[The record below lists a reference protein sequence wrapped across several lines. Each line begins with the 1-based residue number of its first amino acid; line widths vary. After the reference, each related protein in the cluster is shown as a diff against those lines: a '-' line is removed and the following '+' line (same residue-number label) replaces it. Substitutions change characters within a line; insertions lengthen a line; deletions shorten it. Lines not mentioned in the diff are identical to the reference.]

1 MFHSAQSH
9 KQLWCHVESIRARNP
24 SPALFSQLHFL
35 LWRSSLLY
43 KLSEKQTNKEVYTKI
58 KGNGMIG
65 QWQKTTKARK
75 YTDKCQMH
83 PLDPSICFTTANLKD
98 SSFLTFRM
106 PPAVSRFDGIWYYL
120 LLVPGVDFTTA
131 NGCILWVGE
140 DPLHK
145 TIVAERDVSVAG
157 KQACWPAAKIHDPVF
172 KTQFYHKIPAR
183 NGIIYL
189 IFFCLSSPSP

>member
-1 MFHSAQSH
+1 MKSKERKQDKQIFHSTRNH
-9 KQLWCHVESIRARNP
+9 KQLWCHVESIPARNP

-65 QWQKTTKARK
+65 QWQKTTEARK
-75 YTDKCQMH
+75 YTDKRKMP

-106 PPAVSRFDGIWYYL
+106 PPAVSRFEGIWYYL
-120 LLVPGVDFTTA
+120 LLVPGVDFTGT
-131 NGCILWVGE
+131 NGYILPVGE

-145 TIVAERDVSVAG
+145 SVVG
-157 KQACWPAAKIHDPVF
+157 RAAYVRGREAVMLTCCK
-172 KTQFYHKIPAR
+172 
-183 NGIIYL
+183 N
-189 IFFCLSSPSP
+189 LSSCF

>member
-1 MFHSAQSH
+1 MFSVVGDSLSFHHLLGRLKRAVKSKERKQDKQMFHSAQSH
-9 KQLWCHVESIRARNP
+9 KQLCWCHVESISVRKP

-35 LWRSSLLY
+35 LWRRSLLY

-58 KGNGMIG
+58 QGNGMIG

-106 PPAVSRFDGIWYYL
+106 SPAVSRFEGIQYYL
-120 LLVPGVDFTTA
+120 LLVPGVDFTST
-131 NGCILWVGE
+131 NGCTLGVGKTLFTKLLGTGQKLTWWRNLW
-140 DPLHK
+140 
-145 TIVAERDVSVAG
+145 S
-157 KQACWPAAKIHDPVF
+157 CF
-172 KTQFYHKIPAR
+172 
-183 NGIIYL
+183 
-189 IFFCLSSPSP
+189 